1 MEKIISGITVEC
13 IKGDIASQADITAV
27 VNAANAQLRIG
38 GGVDYEGCS

>member
-1 MEKIISGITVEC
+1 MGKTISGITVEC
-13 IKGDIASQADITAV
+13 IKGDIASQAGITAV